1 MPKTAA
7 AVMFSPDTSTPPP
20 VVMRAIETLYL
31 ATEAPPEADL
41 VVRDS
46 SRGSPMTDAELKA
59 SIYAKGIIQPLIWKT
74 YKGKDYVVAGNRRLR
89 FLREIFADAPSSTVQ
104 TQNVELFGGDWREVA
119 IDTNLSLPPHLVE
132 RFELIVKLATDLKLS
147 PEDTRARFG
156 MSTRQYNQVMA
167 LGKMSPTI
175 RQAWKDAA
183 IDAKTAQAFTLEPD
197 PKEQDKIYATLTK
210 SAWKG
215 QIAEHQVR
223 SKIVPSTQRETGK
236 LVAFVGLDAVRAA
249 KLLKQEDMFGDT
261 HVVTD
266 VKELNKLAG
275 DKMAVECKRLTD
287 AGWSWA
293 LPDYKLP
300 DNKWHYGSIDP
311 AKKEQ
316 PTSEEKLRLKQL
328 LDLIDSDPPDNEDY
342 DDEPYIAEKSRIEE
356 AIKERGYTEAQRG
369 KSGCIIEI
377 GRDGKLSIEYGRVKP
392 SEKKSVAASERA
404 VTTSAKKK
412 AKANK
417 PGAAVL
423 TNALA
428 ERLSVQLEK
437 AIKASMQAKPRV
449 AVAALIA
456 AFASKGHILDVSINS
471 ESGRNRFGHDS
482 TNPNNFMSVFNGAV
496 QASAEAQIVML
507 TGIVAQA
514 VSIQVS
520 TAAAKSPIDDK
531 ALQDLVAAMDGKTLN
546 AAIAGEFDA
555 KDYFAGVSA
564 SASVEAVRCSMGEE
578 HAAKVAKMKKGEAA
592 KFAAANVP
600 AKGWLPR
607 ELRTVHYKG
616 PVESTPKPKAPA
628 AKKAAAK
635 KPAAKPAKKEKPAA
649 KKRAGKAK

>member
-7 AVMFSPDTSTPPP
+7 AVSFAPETSTPPP

-31 ATEAPPEADL
+31 ATEAPPEANL

-89 FLREIFADAPSSTVQ
+89 FLREIFADAPASTVQ
-104 TQNVELFGGDWREVA
+104 TQNVDLFGGDWREVA

-132 RFELIVKLATDLKLS
+132 RFELIVKLAADLKLS

-197 PKEQDKIYATLTK
+197 PKEQDRIFAALMKNAYQGRI
-210 SAWKG
+210 G
-215 QIAEHQVR
+215 DHQVR
-223 SKIVPSTQRETGK
+223 GKIVPSTQRETGK

-249 KLLKQEDMFGDT
+249 KLLKQEDMFGDD

-266 VKELNKLAG
+266 VKGLNKLAG

-293 LPDYKLP
+293 LPDYKLT
-300 DNKWHYGSIDP
+300 DSKWHFGSIDP

-316 PTSEEKLRLKQL
+316 PTAEEKLRLKQL
-328 LDLIDSDPPDNEDY
+328 QDLIDSDPPDNEDY
-342 DDEPYIAEKSRIEE
+342 DDEPYIAERERITE
-356 AIKERGYTEAQRG
+356 AVKERGYTEAQRA
-369 KSGCIIEI
+369 KSGCIIQI
-377 GRDGKLSIEYGRVKP
+377 GRDGKLSIEYGRVNP

-404 VTTSAKKK
+404 ATTSAKKQK
-412 AKANK
+412 AKK
-417 PGAAVL
+417 PGQAQL

-428 ERLSVQLEK
+428 ERLSEQLEK
-437 AIKASMQAKPRV
+437 AVAASMHATPHV
-449 AVAALIA
+449 AVAAIIAGFATDGHVIDVTVGGSEGGDYSRRHARGSGTNEKNFAQVFEGAVKATSESRAVMLMKIA
-456 AFASKGHILDVSINS
+456 AA
-471 ESGRNRFGHDS
+471 
-482 TNPNNFMSVFNGAV
+482 
-496 QASAEAQIVML
+496 
-507 TGIVAQA
+507 A
-514 VSIQVS
+514 VSIQIMKADS
-520 TAAAKSPIDDK
+520 KAPIDGLG
-531 ALQDLVAAMDGKTLN
+531 LQALVAKMDAKTLN
-546 AAIAGEFDA
+546 AAIADTFDA

-564 SASVEAVRCSMGEE
+564 SASVAAVRCSMGDE
-578 HAAKVAKMKKGEAA
+578 HGDKVAKMKKGEAA

-616 PVESTPKPKAPA
+616 PVESTPKPKALA

-635 KPAAKPAKKEKPAA
+635 KPAAKTAKKKT
-649 KKRAGKAK
+649 KK